1 MTTSTVAKM
10 ITPFAFALMLAS
22 GSALAQADCDRGGAP
37 KAGDEAAHAATASE
51 GCDIPSEEAKR
62 GGCPT
67 GEDEAQ
73 YAATGSQKGPGCPST
88 ELGGAEDM
96 RPTAK
101 D

>member
-22 GSALAQADCDRGGAP
+22 GAALAQSDCDRGGAP
-37 KAGDEAAHAATASE
+37 KAGDEAAHEAMASE
-51 GCDIPSEEAKR
+51 GCDIPGEETKR

-67 GEDEAQ
+67 AEDEAQ
-73 YAATGSQKGPGCPST
+73 YAAAGSDKGPGCPPT
-88 ELGGAEDM
+88 DLGGAEDM
-96 RPTAK
+96 RPTEK